1 MTGIVRCTCG
11 LRYSAEV
18 AMTRD
23 EWIRSFADPD
33 PDWERRDDDLFTRV
47 VPSALRRRETPASPM
62 TEA

>member
-1 MTGIVRCTCG
+1 
-11 LRYSAEV
+11 
-18 AMTRD
+18 MTRD